1 MQSLVDSFTAVFN
14 FFNVTKVA
22 GLSLTTWIVIVL
34 VFSGIGIFVRGNK

>member
-1 MQSLVDSFTAVFN
+1 MQSLVDSFTTVFN